1 MTCQSGAK
9 SRRNNNERRELTGF
23 TLVEMLTSISLIVI
37 ITAVFIAN
45 YRESNNRS
53 DLTMSAQKLVADIH
67 LAQNNSLG
75 LVEYD
80 GQVPPGGWGVHLD
93 LANPDRYVVFAD
105 NDNPAVNEPDQTSP
119 ADPGFSYYEADEGLE
134 SYGAKVVEL
143 SNNIRLA
150 RLTDSYSAS
159 ASNLN
164 VTFLPPDPKV
174 YINNSSVDYSAG
186 VIVLRDRLT
195 GEEKEIYV
203 NRLGLAEVLE

>member
-1 MTCQSGAK
+1 MA
-9 SRRNNNERRELTGF
+9 GF

-45 YRESNNRS
+45 YRESNTRS

-67 LAQNNSLG
+67 LAQNNALG
-75 LVEYD
+75 LVEYG

-93 LANPDRYVVFAD
+93 LANSDRYVVFAD
-105 NDNPAVNEPDQTSP
+105 NDNPAVNEPGQISP

-134 SYGAKVVEL
+134 SYGAKVVKL

-150 RLTDSYSAS
+150 RFTENYSSYAS
-159 ASNLN
+159 ALN

-186 VIVLRDRLT
+186 IIILRDSLT